1 MTRSTRT
8 RIAGV
13 SLVAAAALIG
23 FVGVALGDGVAAVEA
38 AVETTATALSAETL
52 AADQVPYLAAGGA
65 LIGLG
70 VGAVLASGATYWYQS
85 KQIGGRL
92 E

>member
-1 MTRSTRT
+1 MTRSTGT
-8 RIAGV
+8 RVAGA

-23 FVGVALGDGVAAVEA
+23 FVGVALGDGGEAVRSAVAATATVSA
-38 AVETTATALSAETL
+38 AVTLSE
-52 AADQVPYLAAGGA
+52 QVPYLAAGGG

-70 VGAVLASGATYWYQS
+70 VGVVLASGATYWYQS

>member
-1 MTRSTRT
+1 MTRTARPRLA
-8 RIAGV
+8 RIAF
-13 SLVAAAALIG
+13 VAAAVLVG
-23 FVGVALGDGVAAVEA
+23 SVGVVVGDGSATVRSAIEA
-38 AVETTATALSAETL
+38 TATATAAASL
-52 AADQVPYLAAGGA
+52 AGEVPYLAAGGA

-70 VGAVLASGATYWYQS
+70 IGAVVASGATYWYQS

>member
-1 MTRSTRT
+1 MTRTTRP
-8 RIAGV
+8 RLAGTA
-13 SLVAAAALIG
+13 LVAAASLVG
-23 FVGVALGDGVAAVEA
+23 LVGVALGDGGAAIKSAVEA
-38 AVETTATALSAETL
+38 TATATAAAAL
-52 AADQVPYLAAGGA
+52 AGQVPSLAAGGA

-70 VGAVLASGATYWYQS
+70 VGVVVASGATYWYQS

>member
-1 MTRSTRT
+1 MTRATKSR
-8 RIAGV
+8 AVGGA
-13 SLVAAAALIG
+13 LVAAAALIG
-23 FVGVALGDGVAAVEA
+23 FVGGALGDGGEAVRSAVEA
-38 AVETTATALSAETL
+38 TATATAAAAL
-52 AADQVPYLAAGGA
+52 AGQVPYLAAGGA

-70 VGAVLASGATYWYQS
+70 VGVGVASGATYWYQS

>member
-1 MTRSTRT
+1 MSRKVKPRL
-8 RIAGV
+8 AGIT
-13 SLVAAAALIG
+13 LVAAAALVG
-23 FVGVALGDGVAAVEA
+23 FVGVAVGDGSADIRSAVEA
-38 AVETTATALSAETL
+38 TETAMAAATL
-52 AADQVPYLAAGGA
+52 AGEVPFLAAGGA

-70 VGAVLASGATYWYQS
+70 VGAVVASGVTYWYQS

>member
-1 MTRSTRT
+1 MTRTARP
-8 RIAGV
+8 RLAGV
-13 SLVAAAALIG
+13 ALVAAAALVG
-23 FVGVALGDGVAAVEA
+23 FVGVAVGDGGEAVRSAVEA
-38 AVETTATALSAETL
+38 TKTATAATAL
-52 AADQVPYLAAGGA
+52 AGEVPYLAAGGA

-70 VGAVLASGATYWYQS
+70 VGAVVASGATYWYQS

>member
-1 MTRSTRT
+1 MTRTARP
-8 RIAGV
+8 RLAGAA
-13 SLVAAAALIG
+13 LVAAAALAG
-23 FVGVALGDGVAAVEA
+23 FVGVAVGDGGEAVRSAVEA
-38 AVETTATALSAETL
+38 TKTATAATAL
-52 AADQVPYLAAGGA
+52 AGEVPYLAAGGA

-70 VGAVLASGATYWYQS
+70 VGAVVASGATYWYQS

>member
-1 MTRSTRT
+1 MTRTARP
-8 RIAGV
+8 RLAGAA
-13 SLVAAAALIG
+13 LVAATALVG
-23 FVGVALGDGVAAVEA
+23 FVGVAVGDGGNPVKPAKDGLK
-38 AVETTATALSAETL
+38 TAETAARL
-52 AADQVPYLAAGGA
+52 AGQVPPLAAGGA

-70 VGAVLASGATYWYQS
+70 VGAVIASGVMYWYQN